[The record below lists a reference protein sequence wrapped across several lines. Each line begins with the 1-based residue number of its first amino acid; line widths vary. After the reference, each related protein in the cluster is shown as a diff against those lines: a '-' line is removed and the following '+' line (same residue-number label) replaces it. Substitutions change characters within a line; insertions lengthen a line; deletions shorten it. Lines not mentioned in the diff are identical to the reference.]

1 MAVASS
7 KSSPS
12 QESSPAWKKT
22 KEMLGTFATSGTAV
36 AISTATTHPVDV
48 VKVQQQMQAVGQR
61 GPSST
66 MVATTRKLLQEG
78 GVRALYRG
86 VEPAVVRALSYGCLR
101 LGLYEPCR
109 NMIAPKDKSQV
120 HMGHKALA
128 GIMSGSFATAVSN
141 PLDVAK
147 VRLQM
152 ISETAA
158 AGSAASAA
166 VKSADVRSSR
176 STTGQILEIARTEGV
191 GALWKG
197 VGPSMGRAA
206 ALTAAQCAVYD
217 ECKQMLKARANVSDG
232 LPLHLSAS
240 MLAGAVSTLASSPFD
255 TVKTRMMAAKK
266 SSAAASASS
275 AASAASAAPRAPLP
289 PPSASPSIPP
299 QSNATISGA
308 SSAFSPVNL
317 QNPAPHNSSAQLQP
331 ALAYS
336 TASASP
342 APSARPPPLPAARGL
357 PPLGP
362 APAAAPVAGAAPP
375 AAGGAIVYRGSM
387 HCAYSIL
394 RTEGIRGLYKGC
406 AANYARLGPMTAIT
420 FIVYEQLRSLAG
432 LSSL

>member
-1 MAVASS
+1 
-7 KSSPS
+7 
-12 QESSPAWKKT
+12 
-22 KEMLGTFATSGTAV
+22 MLGTFATSGTAV

-66 MVATTRKLLQEG
+66 MLATTRKLLQEG

-158 AGSAASAA
+158 AGSAANGAANAAARSAGA
-166 VKSADVRSSR
+166 RSSR
-176 STTGQILEIARTEGV
+176 STTGQILEIARAEGV

-197 VGPSMGRAA
+197 VGPSMGRSAV
-206 ALTAAQCAVYD
+206 LTAAQCAVYD
-217 ECKQMLKARANVSDG
+217 ECKQMLKARAGVSDG

-255 TVKTRMMAAKK
+255 TVKTRMMAVKK
-266 SSAAASASS
+266 ISAAASASS
-275 AASAASAAPRAPLP
+275 ASSAASAAPRAPLP
-289 PPSASPSIPP
+289 PPSAPPSIPP

-336 TASASP
+336 TSSASP

-362 APAAAPVAGAAPP
+362 APAAAPLAGAAPP

>member
-1 MAVASS
+1 
-7 KSSPS
+7 
-12 QESSPAWKKT
+12 
-22 KEMLGTFATSGTAV
+22 
-36 AISTATTHPVDV
+36 
-48 VKVQQQMQAVGQR
+48 
-61 GPSST
+61 

-158 AGSAASAA
+158 GSSAASAA
-166 VKSADVRSSR
+166 VKSAGARSSR
-176 STTGQILEIARTEGV
+176 STSGQILEIARTEGV

-217 ECKQMLKARANVSDG
+217 ECKQMLKARAGVSDG

-255 TVKTRMMAAKK
+255 TVKTRMMAVKK
-266 SSAAASASS
+266 TSAAASASS
-275 AASAASAAPRAPLP
+275 ASSTASAAPRAPLP

-336 TASASP
+336 TSSASP

-375 AAGGAIVYRGSM
+375 AGGGAIVYRGSM
-387 HCAYSIL
+387 HCAYSVSDYTQPLTQWVNESLVRCLCNTPTIHLSERVLTSLLILHSLTPVLPCLTLFLPVSRHSRCPQIL

>member
-1 MAVASS
+1 MAVSS
-7 KSSPS
+7 KSSAS
-12 QESSPAWKKT
+12 QESSPAWRKT

-48 VKVQQQMQAVGQR
+48 VKVQQQMSAVGQR
-61 GPSST
+61 GPSTT

-109 NMIAPKDKSQV
+109 NMIAPKEKSQV
-120 HMGHKALA
+120 HVGHKALA

-158 AGSAASAA
+158 SGAAGSSAASGAVRNAA
-166 VKSADVRSSR
+166 ARSSR

-217 ECKQMLKARANVSDG
+217 ECKQLLKARANVSDG

-255 TVKTRMMAAKK
+255 TVKTRMMAVKK
-266 SSAAASASS
+266 AASSASAASASS
-275 AASAASAAPRAPLP
+275 SAPRAPLP
-289 PPSASPSIPP
+289 APSASSSIPAP
-299 QSNATISGA
+299 SNATS
-308 SSAFSPVNL
+308 SSAFSPAL
-317 QNPAPHNSSAQLQP
+317 SAPHNASANLQP
-331 ALAYS
+331 ALSYS
-336 TASASP
+336 TSSASASP

-362 APAAAPVAGAAPP
+362 APAAAPVAGAAAP
-375 AAGGAIVYRGSM
+375 AAGGGVIYRGSM

>member
-1 MAVASS
+1 MA
-7 KSSPS
+7 PS
-12 QESSPAWKKT
+12 QESSPGWKRA

-36 AISTATTHPVDV
+36 AISTAATHPVDV
-48 VKVQQQMQAVGQR
+48 VKVQQQMQSVGQR
-61 GPSST
+61 GSSLT
-66 MVATTRKLLQEG
+66 MAATTRNLLQEG
-78 GVRALYRG
+78 GARALYRG

-109 NMIAPKDKSQV
+109 DLIAPADKKKV
-120 HMGHKALA
+120 HAGHKLLA
-128 GIMSGSFATAVSN
+128 GVMSGSFATALSN

-152 ISETAA
+152 VSEKDVAA
-158 AGSAASAA
+158 AGAKSAAKAGPTGAA
-166 VKSADVRSSR
+166 AARSSG
-176 STTGQILEIARTEGV
+176 SMMGQIMEISRQEGV

-217 ECKQMLKARANVSDG
+217 ECKQMLKERARIADG

-240 MLAGAVSTLASSPFD
+240 MMAGAVATLASSPFD
-255 TVKTRMMAAKK
+255 TVKTRMMAVKK
-266 SSAAASASS
+266 TAAATSAAVSTLPPLFAQSTAPAPSAAAAASQAVSS
-275 AASAASAAPRAPLP
+275 ATL
-289 PPSASPSIPP
+289 
-299 QSNATISGA
+299 SG
-308 SSAFSPVNL
+308 SSAFAASPPLAAAHVH
-317 QNPAPHNSSAQLQP
+317 PATLNP

-336 TASASP
+336 TSS
-342 APSARPPPLPAARGL
+342 APSARQSAPPLPAARGL

-362 APAAAPVAGAAPP
+362 AV
-375 AAGGAIVYRGSM
+375 AAGGAPAASSGAPVAYRGSM

-394 RTEGIRGLYKGC
+394 RTEGVRGLYKGC

-420 FIVYEQLRSLAG
+420 FIVYEQLRAMAG